1 MGNVCGRL
9 NRVKIHG
16 NESGTS
22 TQDVRKFGLN
32 LKQTVAGGLKGQSG
46 MNMRILR
53 RVLMILVM
61 VVLMMRP

>member
-1 MGNVCGRL
+1 MMGNVCGRL

-53 RVLMILVM
+53 RV
-61 VVLMMRP
+61 